1 MIRSKVL
8 AFIAWVFVSIWS
20 RSIKIRFV
28 NKGIPEGLAAEGK
41 NVIYAFW
48 HGSMFLLFHT
58 HRNSGILIPAS
69 ESRDGEIMAG
79 LLRRF
84 GFDVVRGSS
93 RRKGYKALLGLISG
107 MRSGKTVAISVD
119 GPRGPLHEV
128 KEGAVFLAAK
138 LNAPIIPVATAA
150 KRYRTL
156 GTTWDKLVIPAPFT
170 EGLVLYGDPIF
181 VQGASHEEITAK
193 RIELQA
199 VLRRLTREASDM
211 AAAPKR
217 VVSGCRDLSQ
227 FKSAK

>member
-28 NKGIPEGLAAEGK
+28 NRGIPEGLAAEGK

-93 RRKGYKALLGLISG
+93 RRKGGKALLGLISG

-138 LNAPIIPVATAA
+138 LNAPIIPVAAAA

-181 VQGASHEEITAK
+181 VQGASYEEITAK
-193 RIELQA
+193 RNELQT

-217 VVSGCRDLSQ
+217 VVSMRRHRPSI
-227 FKSAK
+227 